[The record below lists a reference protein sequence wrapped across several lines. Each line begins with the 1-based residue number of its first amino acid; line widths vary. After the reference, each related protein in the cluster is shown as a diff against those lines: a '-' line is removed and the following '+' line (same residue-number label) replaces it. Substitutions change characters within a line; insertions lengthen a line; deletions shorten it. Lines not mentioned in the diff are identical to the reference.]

1 VEEPPRRFPPNKEAI
16 DLSEVNLVSPLLDGF
31 SMGDPISDHDGVV
44 CRPAIKENTDQK
56 YIVKVISIP
65 ASQAQ
70 MDALLLTGAYSDPAD
85 AMEYFRHQGEEIMK
99 EAESLQKL
107 ARLDGFLS
115 YDSWQ
120 MEPITRRRLGY
131 QVYLVSP
138 FRQSFAK
145 YVRSNPVTHL
155 EAMNLGLDLCSA
167 LSLCRQAGAVYVDLK
182 PTNIFLSPQKQYR
195 IGDLGFVPIDALSY
209 TVIPDK
215 YRSVYTPPELHDPMA
230 SMNMT
235 VDTYAVGMLLYQL
248 YNDGQLP
255 FQEKAPQTVL
265 PSPINADYEL
275 AAIIMQAIH
284 PDPFQRWNDPKD
296 LGQALRDYMQR
307 NTVNDEP
314 ITLHT
319 PLELDLGEDAPAARE
334 ADPSTEETSSAQ
346 ADETAPG
353 EEDARELLPHEVSEE
368 VSQIVAKADDL
379 ISHEPPAGVV
389 LPEIPEPEDPFAFAK
404 VDDDAADDL
413 SDDQA
418 LPVEDE
424 PSPEGSTEKKKTS
437 QKFISPEIKRR
448 KQKAKR
454 LLAAAAAIAVIGGGS
469 FLYYR
474 YIFQLHIQEMVLSS
488 TKDSIHVR
496 IESNVSDALLKL
508 TCTDSAGKVL
518 TQALENG
525 RAQFTGLNPDST
537 YTVTLQPEGFHAI
550 AGPSTQSIDTA
561 ATTNIRS
568 FTGLAGSEDGS
579 VVLSFTVEGDE
590 PDEWILSIA
599 AEGEESRVQ
608 SFTDHGT
615 TVTDLTVGK
624 LYTFTLSA
632 ANSHSGS
639 SVSVSGAT
647 TLEYLASRLILA
659 QDVAV
664 DFSGTDQLLLR
675 WKNPGDAIVN
685 SWNVRC
691 YNENGFDESVTV
703 TSCEATFNGID
714 PAEAYTVQVTA
725 EGMTQPTQ
733 LSITP
738 NAISVSGFTVSNES
752 SATDGFLALQW
763 DAAGKTPEG
772 GWLLSYSIDGAA
784 SSNVIRCDDSSASV
798 EPRIPGAVY
807 QFSLAAADET
817 TVYGSTYRYECP
829 KAADYSGNR
838 LSAAD
843 VESWLLKTPD
853 ASGRYS
859 EAAKADTFTPN
870 DGISLALHTTADFYR
885 PSTKVTVLYVIRD
898 FLGNAIPEL
907 TAQEQILWSQIWDK
921 YDSHYG
927 YLDVPHTPLSPGE
940 YTLDV
945 YIDGAAFTTLP
956 FHIE

>member
-1 VEEPPRRFPPNKEAI
+1 M
-16 DLSEVNLVSPLLDGF
+16 SEVNLISPLLDGF
-31 SMGDPISDHDGVV
+31 SMGNPISDHDGVV
-44 CRPAIKENTDQK
+44 CCPAIKDDTDKK

-167 LSLCRQAGAVYVDLK
+167 LALCRQAGAVYVDLK
-182 PTNIFLSPQKQYR
+182 PTNIFLSPRKEYR

-255 FQEKAPQTVL
+255 FQEKAPQEVL

-275 AAIIMQAIH
+275 AEIIMQAIH

-307 NTVNDEP
+307 NTINDEP

-319 PLELDLGEDAPAARE
+319 PLELDLDEDFPAADPQEAPAASAPE
-334 ADPSTEETSSAQ
+334 ASQAE
-346 ADETAPG
+346 ADETAPS
-353 EEDARELLPHEVSEE
+353 EEDAEELLPHEVSEE
-368 VSQIVAKADDL
+368 VSRMVAKADDL

-389 LPEIPEPEDPFAFAK
+389 LPEIPEPPDPFAFAA
-404 VDDDAADDL
+404 VDDETAEDE
-413 SDDQA
+413 SIGQEA
-418 LPVEDE
+418 LMEDE
-424 PSPEGSTEKKKTS
+424 PTPAEQPEKKKAT

-448 KQKAKR
+448 KKKTKR
-454 LLAAAAAIAVIGGGS
+454 LLATAAVIAVIGAGS

-474 YIFQLHIQEMVLSS
+474 HIFQLHIQAMVLDS
-488 TKDSIHVR
+488 TKDSISVR
-496 IESNVSDALLKL
+496 IESSVPDSLLKL
-508 TCTDSAGKVL
+508 TCTDSGGKVL
-518 TQALENG
+518 TGALENG
-525 RAQFTGLNPDST
+525 HAQFTGLNPDST
-537 YTVTLQPEGFHAI
+537 YTIALQAEGFHAI
-550 AGPSTQSIDTA
+550 AGPSAQAIDTA
-561 ATTNIRS
+561 ATTNIVS

-579 VVLSFTVEGDE
+579 VVLDFTVEGDE
-590 PDEWILSIA
+590 PDEWILNIT
-599 AEGEESRVQ
+599 AEGEESRIQ
-608 SFTDHGT
+608 SFTGHSAS
-615 TVTDLTVGK
+615 VTDLTVGK
-624 LYTFTLSA
+624 RYTFTLSA

-647 TLEYLASRLILA
+647 QLEYLASRLILA
-659 QDVAV
+659 QDLTV
-664 DFSGTDQLLLR
+664 DLSGADQLLVH
-675 WKNPGDAIVN
+675 WKNPGDAIV
-685 SWNVRC
+685 SGWNIRC
-691 YNENGFDESVTV
+691 YNENGYDESVTS
-703 TSCEATFNGID
+703 TTCEAAFSGIN
-714 PAEAYTVQVTA
+714 PADAYTIQVTA
-725 EGMTQPTQ
+725 EGMTQPAQ

-738 NAISVSGFTVSNES
+738 NAVQVSGFAVTNESTVS
-752 SATDGFLALQW
+752 DDYLALQW
-763 DAAGKTPEG
+763 DTAGQTPEG
-772 GWLLSYSIDGAA
+772 GWLLSYSIDGADV
-784 SSNVIRCDDSSASV
+784 SNVIRCEDSSASI

-807 QFSLAAADET
+807 QFTLAAADGT

-829 KAADYSGNR
+829 EAEEYNANR
-838 LSAAD
+838 LSAENL
-843 VESWLLKTPD
+843 ESWLLKTPD
-853 ASGRYS
+853 SAGWRYETVGS
-859 EAAKADTFTPN
+859 DAFTDEFTPG
-870 DGISLALHTTADFYR
+870 DGISLVLHSTTDFYL
-885 PSTKVTVLYVIRD
+885 PGTQVNVLYVIRD
-898 FLGNAIPEL
+898 FLGNVIPDL
-907 TAQEQILWSQIWDK
+907 TAQETLTWSKIWDGG
-921 YDSHYG
+921 DVHYG
-927 YLDVPHTPLSPGE
+927 ELNVPSTPLFPGE

-945 YIDGAAFTTLP
+945 YIDGSALTSLP
-956 FHIE
+956 FRIA